1 MEISCEWLS
10 LKTNHN
16 GNVEALDVPAVIKNG
31 RTLVPVRAVSE
42 TFGANVE
49 WIGDSKTV
57 AVTTKQGQHKI
68 KTVTWEKD
76 IKDENGTTLIYIT
89 YSYPLIEN
97 TEENG
102 YIDQLNDEYKAYAEK
117 FVQESEEHA
126 DDARLML
133 KEMGVDYRPMEFSL
147 SYEIQT
153 DSLSIL
159 PQFKTIQQT
168 SWWSYGVSSV
178 EMVLNYYG
186 RLGDLNEKTLA
197 DLRDDHSDIHMGT
210 CLDQIIEMFD
220 KVGGFELETT

>member
-1 MEISCEWLS
+1 M
-10 LKTNHN
+10 
-16 GNVEALDVPAVIKNG
+16 EALDVPNVIKNG

-49 WIGDSKTV
+49 WIGDSKTA

-68 KTVTWEKD
+68 KTVTGEKD

-133 KEMGVDYRPMEFSL
+133 KEMGVDYRPMAFSL

-168 SWWSYGVSSV
+168 SWWSCGVNSV